1 MKLRS
6 LALLFL
12 PWLATAAETTVS
24 LHLSDTPLTLTRLA
38 PPRPTPSPA
47 VVFLPGDGGWRGTAV
62 AIARAIAAWG
72 YVVYGLDTR
81 KYLELRPE
89 HQPPFTV
96 TALADDISQL
106 AAWVAGPSR
115 QSVILVGW
123 SQGATMAVAAASH
136 NHQAPIRGVITLGLP
151 EAGVL
156 GWDWKATLAVLARR
170 APDQPSFATAPLL
183 PGVAPTPLWMIH
195 GAADQYTAPAAERH
209 LFQLAAE
216 PKRLEEIPGA
226 NHRFDGYEDQ
236 LYQSLQ
242 KGLSWIALSAHA
254 SQPSR

>member
-1 MKLRS
+1 
-6 LALLFL
+6 
-12 PWLATAAETTVS
+12 VS
-24 LHLSDTPLTLTRLA
+24 LQLSDTPLTLTRLA
-38 PPRPTPSPA
+38 PPRPAASPS

-62 AIARAIAAWG
+62 TIARAIAAWG

-81 KYLELRPE
+81 KYLELRPQ

-96 TALADDISQL
+96 TALADDITRL

-115 QSVILVGW
+115 QGVILVGW

-151 EAGVL
+151 ETGVL

-195 GAADQYTAPAAERH
+195 GAADQYTAPAAARN
-209 LFQLAAE
+209 LYQLAAE

-226 NHRFDGYEDQ
+226 NHRFDGHEAQ
-236 LYQSLQ
+236 LYDSLR
-242 KGLSWIALSAHA
+242 KGLSWIALSASN
-254 SQPSR
+254 SQPPR